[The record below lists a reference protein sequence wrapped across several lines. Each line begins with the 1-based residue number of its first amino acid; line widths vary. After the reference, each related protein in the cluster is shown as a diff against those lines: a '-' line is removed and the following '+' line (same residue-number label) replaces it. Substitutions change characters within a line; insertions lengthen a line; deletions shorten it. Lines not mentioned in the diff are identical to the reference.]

1 MTSDHLVIDAR
12 ADYVL
17 CVNDGLLAAS
27 LPSWRDFLAGYL
39 TREKEINGLA
49 AGTPSGGP
57 DCPVR
62 VGAPVTIYTSR
73 TNYCG
78 GTARFAT
85 TKT

>member
-39 TREKEINGLA
+39 TREKEKNKADG
-49 AGTPSGGP
+49 
-57 DCPVR
+57 V
-62 VGAPVTIYTSR
+62 VAPGR
-73 TNYCG
+73 LNLN
-78 GTARFAT
+78 TARWSP
-85 TKT
+85 